1 MFYSGCI
8 RLHPLIIFIWRCS
21 AIATTELMINEEIRD
36 AELRI
41 IDENGGQLGIMDNRS
56 AQALAEERGL
66 DLVKINPNGNPPVCK
81 LMDYGKY
88 RFEMGKRE
96 KEQRKNQKII
106 ELKET
111 RLSATIDVRDMEIK
125 AKQTVK
131 FLADGDKVKVS
142 IRFRGRQITHGEI
155 GMDVM
160 TRFYEML
167 GDSAIKE
174 REPKMEGRSLFMI
187 LAPKAEKK

>member
-1 MFYSGCI
+1 
-8 RLHPLIIFIWRCS
+8 
-21 AIATTELMINEEIRD
+21 MINEEIRD
-36 AELRI
+36 PQVRLI
-41 IDENGGQLGIMDNRS
+41 GENGDQLGIVDVLD
-56 AQALAEERGL
+56 AQKMADEREL
-66 DLVKINPNGNPPVCK
+66 DLVKIAPNSTPPVCK

-106 ELKET
+106 ELKEV

-125 AKQTVK
+125 AKQSVK

>member
-1 MFYSGCI
+1 
-8 RLHPLIIFIWRCS
+8 
-21 AIATTELMINEEIRD
+21 MINEEIRD
-36 AELRI
+36 PQVRLI
-41 IDENGGQLGIMDNRS
+41 GENGDQLGIVDVRA
-56 AQALAEERGL
+56 AQKMADEREL
-66 DLVKINPNGNPPVCK
+66 DLVKISPNSNPPVCK

-88 RFEMGKRE
+88 RFEMSKRE

-106 ELKET
+106 ELKEI

-125 AKQTVK
+125 AKQSVK

-160 TRFYEML
+160 TRFFEML
-167 GDSAIKE
+167 GDSAVKE

>member
-1 MFYSGCI
+1 
-8 RLHPLIIFIWRCS
+8 
-21 AIATTELMINEEIRD
+21 MINEEIRD
-36 AELRI
+36 PQVRLI
-41 IDENGGQLGIMDNRS
+41 GENGDQLGIVDVRD
-56 AQALAEERGL
+56 AQKMADEREL
-66 DLVKINPNGNPPVCK
+66 DLVKIAPNSTPPVCK

-106 ELKET
+106 ELKEV

-125 AKQTVK
+125 AKQSVK

-174 REPKMEGRSLFMI
+174 REPKLEGRSLFMI

>member
-1 MFYSGCI
+1 
-8 RLHPLIIFIWRCS
+8 
-21 AIATTELMINEEIRD
+21 MINEEIRD
-36 AELRI
+36 PQVRLI
-41 IDENGGQLGIMDNRS
+41 GENGDQLGIVDVRD
-56 AQALAEERGL
+56 AQKMADEREL
-66 DLVKINPNGNPPVCK
+66 DLVKIAPNSTPPVCK

-106 ELKET
+106 ELKEV

-125 AKQTVK
+125 AKQSVK

>member
-1 MFYSGCI
+1 MS
-8 RLHPLIIFIWRCS
+8 
-21 AIATTELMINEEIRD
+21 
-36 AELRI
+36 
-41 IDENGGQLGIMDNRS
+41 
-56 AQALAEERGL
+56 
-66 DLVKINPNGNPPVCK
+66 
-81 LMDYGKY
+81 
-88 RFEMGKRE
+88 KRE

-131 FLADGDKVKVS
+131 FLAEGDKVKVS

>member
-106 ELKET
+106 EMKEI
-111 RLSATIDVRDMEIK
+111 RLSATIDLHDMEVK
-125 AKQTVK
+125 AKACKK
-131 FLADGDKVKVS
+131 FLQDGNKVKVS
-142 IRFRGRQITHGEI
+142 IRFRGRQITHGDI
-155 GMDVM
+155 GIEVMD
-160 TRFYEML
+160 RFFDML
-167 GDSAIKE
+167 EDTALKE
-174 REPKMEGRSLFMI
+174 RPPKMEGRNMFMV
-187 LAPKAEKK
+187 LAPKNEKK

>member
-1 MFYSGCI
+1 
-8 RLHPLIIFIWRCS
+8 
-21 AIATTELMINEEIRD
+21 MINEEIRD
-36 AELRI
+36 PQVRLIA
-41 IDENGGQLGIMDNRS
+41 ENGDQLGIVDVRD
-56 AQALAEERGL
+56 AQKMADEREL
-66 DLVKINPNGNPPVCK
+66 DLVKIAPNSTPPVCK

-106 ELKET
+106 ELKEV

-125 AKQTVK
+125 AKQSVK